1 MASFPPIIQGGMGV
15 GVSSWPLARAVAMA
29 GQMGVVS
36 GTGIDT
42 VLARRLQL
50 GDLDGSI
57 RRALQS
63 FPFPE
68 IAKRVFEHYFCPG
81 GKSPRAAYKSKPVPA
96 LQPPRALAEL
106 TVVANFVEVFLAK
119 EGHSGPVGLNLLEK
133 IQLQTLPSLFGGL
146 LAKVDVVLMGAGIP
160 RSIPHALD
168 RLSRNEVAELA
179 VDVSGALPEDR
190 FTTRFDPGAFGSGLI
205 PDLVRPKFLAI
216 VASATLA
223 QALIRRSE
231 GEVDGFVVEGS
242 SAGGHNAPP
251 RGGVVLD
258 GRGEPIYSLADEPDM
273 AKFRE
278 LGRPFWLAGS
288 YGTPEKLPEARSEG
302 ARGIQVGTL
311 FALCHES
318 GIAPHLKDEA
328 IRKCLSGEAQVF
340 TDPHASPTGFPFKV
354 MSLDGTL
361 SEFEIYSRRERRCD
375 MGYLR
380 QAYRKAD
387 GRVGFR
393 CPAEPVADF
402 VAKGG
407 AFEET
412 QNRKCLCNGLLAT
425 IGLGQI
431 HKGVPEP
438 PLVTIG
444 DDVRNLIRFLGPNR
458 TSYSARDVLEYLL
471 TWTA

>member
-68 IAKRVFEHYFCPG
+68 IAKRVFERYFCPG

-119 EGHSGPVGLNLLEK
+119 EGHSGPIGLNLIEK
-133 IQLQTLPSLFGGL
+133 IQLQTLPSLFGAL

-168 RLSRNEVAELA
+168 QLSDHQPAELSIE
-179 VDVSGALPEDR
+179 VSGALADER
-190 FTTRFDPGAFGSGLI
+190 FTTRFEPGDFATEAI
-205 PDLVRPKFLAI
+205 PRLHRPTFLAI

-223 QALIRRSE
+223 GALIRRSE
-231 GEVDGFVVEGS
+231 GEVDGFVVEGPT
-242 SAGGHNAPP
+242 AGGHNAPP

-258 GRGEPIYSLADEPDM
+258 AGGEPIYSSVDEPDL

-278 LGRPFWLAGS
+278 LDRPFWLAGS
-288 YGTPEKLPEARSEG
+288 YGAPDRLREALAEG
-302 ARGIQVGTL
+302 AQGIQVGSL
-311 FALCHES
+311 FALCQES
-318 GIAPHLKDEA
+318 GIAPHLKSAA
-328 IRKCLSGEAQVF
+328 IHKCLEGDARVF

-354 MSLDGTL
+354 MGLEGTL
-361 SEFEIYSRRERRCD
+361 SEAEIYERRERRCD
-375 MGYLR
+375 LGYLR
-380 QAYRKAD
+380 QAYRKAN
-387 GRVGFR
+387 GKVGFR

-407 AFEET
+407 VAEDALG
-412 QNRKCLCNGLLAT
+412 RKCLCNSLLAT

-431 HKGVPEP
+431 SKGVAEP

-444 DDVRNLIRFLGPNR
+444 DDVRNLCRFLGSGR
-458 TSYSARDVLEYLL
+458 LAYTAHEVVQYL
-471 TWTA
+471 TAGPR